1 MAEKE
6 SEIAGMR
13 SPETFAA
20 VLRDHGMDLP
30 VEEGMTSLGKPLG
43 VNGKTIPNRICFQP
57 LEGYDSRSDGSP
69 SELVYRR
76 YRRFARSGAG
86 LIWFESAAVA
96 EDGKSNPNQ
105 MMLSPGRIDDFGKLL
120 EEMDRISLEQFGFRQ
135 YKVLQLTHSGRVS
148 RGGDWSPKP
157 LAARRQ
163 ATDPDD
169 IVQASDERIF
179 RLIEET
185 VSHAIMA
192 ENAGFDAVDVK
203 ACHGYFLGELLSAF
217 EREGEFGGSFENRT
231 KALLAIVDGIR
242 NRAGNRLTITVRLN
256 AYDSAPYP
264 CGWGLKQ
271 EGGTLAPDLSEP
283 VRLCGILRDK
293 GVRIIDISASQ
304 PGQHLFGGP
313 VDAVSAP
320 FADARDLLMAAK
332 EIKSRVPG
340 LSFVCSGLSQFR
352 QFGPAVGAGGIRDG
366 WFDFAGFGRQALAY
380 PEFSRTVLAGQI
392 PEPDK
397 CCILCNSCFKLMY
410 PGLSAAGCV
419 VRDPDPYASFYRKN
433 VLKKENR
440 RQETAPDER

>member
-1 MAEKE
+1 MAEEK
-6 SEIAGMR
+6 SGMMSMR
-13 SPETFAA
+13 SPEAFAA
-20 VLRDHGMDLP
+20 MLRDHGMDLP
-30 VEEGMTSLGKPLG
+30 VEESMTALREPLEAE
-43 VNGKTIPNRICFQP
+43 GKTIPNRICFQP
-57 LEGYDSRSDGSP
+57 LEGYDSRDDGSP

-96 EDGKSNPNQ
+96 ADGKSNPNQ

-148 RGGDWSPKP
+148 RDEDWSPRP

-163 ATDPDD
+163 ATDSDD

-185 VSHAIMA
+185 VSHAMMA
-192 ENAGFDAVDVK
+192 EKAGFDAVDIK

-217 EREGEFGGSFENRT
+217 EREGEFGGNFENRT

-242 NRAGNRLTITVRLN
+242 NRAGSSLAITVRLN
-256 AYDSAPYP
+256 AYDSVPYP
-264 CGWGLKQ
+264 YGWGLKQ
-271 EGGTLAPDLSEP
+271 EGGTLVPDLSEP
-283 VRLCGILRDK
+283 VRLCSILRDK
-293 GVRIIDISASQ
+293 GVRLIDISASQ
-304 PGQHLFGGP
+304 PRQHLFGEP
-313 VDAVSAP
+313 VDEAVAP
-320 FADARDLLMAAK
+320 FADARDMLMAAK

-352 QFGPAVGAGGIRDG
+352 QFGPAIGAGGIRDG

-380 PEFSRTVLAGQI
+380 PEFARTALAGQI

-433 VLKKENR
+433 VLKKE
-440 RQETAPDER
+440 